1 MAAIMDIVASMIFGG
16 TLFLIVL
23 SANGIATETQTT
35 YHGDMLVQ
43 EVLTGTAQLLE
54 GELRN
59 MGFGIAENE
68 RTITRADTST
78 ISFLMDMGRDGGVPD
93 TITYS
98 VGTTAELIDTQNDLD
113 RLLKRKV
120 NAEPLM
126 SVGTVTTFH
135 LKYFTRDGEQLVTP
149 VPADRL
155 NEIHVV
161 EVTMEV
167 QNPYALY
174 RPMEQIQA
182 GERDALYSTS
192 LWQQSRLAS
201 QNSRR

>member
-1 MAAIMDIVASMIFGG
+1 MAAIIDVVASMIFGG

-43 EVLTGTAQLLE
+43 EVLTGTAQMLE

-59 MGFGIAENE
+59 MGFGIPESD
-68 RTITRADTST
+68 RTITRADSTT
-78 ISFLMDMGRDGGVPD
+78 ISFLMDMGRDGGTPD
-93 TITYS
+93 TLTYS
-98 VGTTAELIDTQNDLD
+98 LGPVSELNDTQNELD
-113 RLLKRKV
+113 RFLKRKV
-120 NAEPLM
+120 NAEPVLN
-126 SVGTVTTFH
+126 VGTVTTFR
-135 LKYFTRDGEQLVTP
+135 LRYFTRVGEQLTAP
-149 VPADRL
+149 VPNDRL
-155 NEIHVV
+155 HEVHVV

-174 RPMEQIQA
+174 RPKEQVQA

-192 LWQQSRLAS
+192 LWQQTRLAS

>member
-1 MAAIMDIVASMIFGG
+1 MAAIIDVVASMIFGG
-16 TLFLIVL
+16 TLFIIVL
-23 SANGIATETQTT
+23 SANGIATENQAT

-43 EVLTGTAQLLE
+43 EFLTGTAQMLE

-59 MGFGIAENE
+59 MGFGIPENE
-68 RTITRADTST
+68 RTITRADSTT

-93 TITYS
+93 TLTYS
-98 VGTTAELIDTQNDLD
+98 LGPISELNDTQNELD
-113 RLLKRKV
+113 RFLKRKV
-120 NAEPLM
+120 NTEPLLN
-126 SVGTVTTFH
+126 VGAVTTFA
-135 LKYFTRDGEQLVTP
+135 LKYFTRDGEQLAMP
-149 VPADRL
+149 VATDRL

-161 EVTMEV
+161 EVTMEI

-174 RPMEQIQA
+174 RPKEQVQA

-192 LWQQSRLAS
+192 LWQQTRLAS

>member
-1 MAAIMDIVASMIFGG
+1 MAAIIDVIASMIFGG

-23 SANGIATETQTT
+23 SANGIATETQAT

-43 EVLTGTAQLLE
+43 EVLTGTAQMLE

-59 MGFGIAENE
+59 MGFGIPENE
-68 RTITRADTST
+68 RTITRADSTS

-98 VGTTAELIDTQNDLD
+98 LGTVGELSDTQNELD
-113 RLLKRKV
+113 RFLKRKV
-120 NAEPLM
+120 NTDPVLN
-126 SVGTVTTFH
+126 VGTVTTFS
-135 LKYFTRDGEQLVTP
+135 LKYFTRGGEMLVTP
-149 VPADRL
+149 VSTDRL

-174 RPMEQIQA
+174 RPKEQVQA

-192 LWQQSRLAS
+192 LWQQTRLAS